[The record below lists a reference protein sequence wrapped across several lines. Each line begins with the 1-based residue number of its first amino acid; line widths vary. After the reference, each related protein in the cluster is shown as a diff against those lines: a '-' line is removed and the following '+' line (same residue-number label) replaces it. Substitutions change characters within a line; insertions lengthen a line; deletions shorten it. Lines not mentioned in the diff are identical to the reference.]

1 MDLDAV
7 RQQPQKKNRRDQ
19 FSTLQ
24 KAIVEG
30 TEDLWHRNSRA
41 RSVALLW
48 RAMHDGTDIGGLL
61 VSVLSLGPLTDST

>member
-1 MDLDAV
+1 MGLNAV
-7 RQQPQKKNRRDQ
+7 SEQPQKKNRRDQ

-30 TEDLWHRNSRA
+30 TEDLWHRNPRT

-48 RAMHDGTDIGGLL
+48 RAMHDCTNMEGLS
-61 VSVLSLGPLTDST
+61 VSVLCLGPLTGST